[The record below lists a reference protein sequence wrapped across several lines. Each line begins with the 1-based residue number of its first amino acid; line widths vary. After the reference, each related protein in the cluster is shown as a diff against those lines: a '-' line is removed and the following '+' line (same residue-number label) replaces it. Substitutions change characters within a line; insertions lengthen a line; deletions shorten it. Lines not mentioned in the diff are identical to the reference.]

1 MWRIA
6 EIMRQSGEAL
16 IRRLGIS
23 NGLPPIPGNRSS
35 SNGHGSAQI
44 ALPTAGYLIQR
55 SSTLGK
61 QGPLSSPKLGES

>member
-16 IRRLGIS
+16 IQRLGIS

-44 ALPTAGYLIQR
+44 ALPTAA
-55 SSTLGK
+55 
-61 QGPLSSPKLGES
+61 LSYPAQLDSRQAGTTVVAETGES